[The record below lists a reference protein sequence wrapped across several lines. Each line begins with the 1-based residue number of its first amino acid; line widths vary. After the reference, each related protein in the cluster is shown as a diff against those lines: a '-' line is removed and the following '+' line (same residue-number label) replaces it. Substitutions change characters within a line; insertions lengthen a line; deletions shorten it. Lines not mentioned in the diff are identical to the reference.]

1 MNNYEKEKVLWYNQI
16 YDKPT
21 LWYQMPNEY
30 IDYNDANFW
39 KLFSFVIQRL
49 RLNYEET
56 LITIDAQNHL
66 SEIPEEYRSLDLC
79 LLALSYHP
87 ATTLKYIPE
96 HLKTKEMCE
105 IAFLANPKSNFK
117 YIPDKFKTETMC
129 VEAYKA
135 NHKNARF
142 IPEIY
147 QTLDIKIET
156 NEKQSNKHK

>member
-1 MNNYEKEKVLWYNQI
+1 MNNYEEEKALWYNKI
-16 YDKPT
+16 HNKPT
-21 LWYQMPNEY
+21 LWYQMPGEY

-39 KLFSFVIQRL
+39 NLFSFVIQRL
-49 RLNYEET
+49 RMDYEEA
-56 LITIDAQNHL
+56 LIMIDAQNHL
-66 SEIPEEYRSLDLC
+66 SEIPEEYRSLELC
-79 LLALSYHP
+79 LLALSTHP

-129 VEAYKA
+129 IQAYKA
-135 NHKNARF
+135 NHKNYQF

-147 QTLDIKIET
+147 QTFDMKTEN
-156 NEKQSNKHK
+156 NEKQTKRHK

>member
-1 MNNYEKEKVLWYNQI
+1 MNNYEEEKALWYNKI
-16 YDKPT
+16 HNKPT
-21 LWYQMPNEY
+21 LWYQMPGEY

-39 KLFSFVIQRL
+39 NLFSFVIQRL
-49 RLNYEET
+49 RMDYEEA
-56 LITIDAQNHL
+56 LIMIDAQNHL
-66 SEIPEEYRSLDLC
+66 SEIPEEYRSIELC
-79 LLALSYHP
+79 LLALSTHP

-129 VEAYKA
+129 IQAYKA
-135 NHKNARF
+135 NHKNYQF

-147 QTLDIKIET
+147 QTFDMKTEN
-156 NEKQSNKHK
+156 NEKQTKRHK

>member
-1 MNNYEKEKVLWYNQI
+1 MNNYEKEKILWYNQI

-66 SEIPEEYRSLDLC
+66 SEIPEEYRSLELC

-135 NHKNARF
+135 NPKNVRF
-142 IPEIY
+142 IPKIY
-147 QTLDIKIET
+147 QTFNIKT
-156 NEKQSNKHK
+156 EKQSKTHK